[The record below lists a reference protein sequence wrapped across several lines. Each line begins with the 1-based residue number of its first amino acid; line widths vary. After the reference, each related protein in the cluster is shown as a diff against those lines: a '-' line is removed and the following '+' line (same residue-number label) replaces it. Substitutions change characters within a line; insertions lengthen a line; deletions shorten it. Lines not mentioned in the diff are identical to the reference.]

1 MVGLTEIVGQLNV
14 IRSNPYWAKGI
25 KQITYDDFID
35 LKLNQGPEMMSQVT
49 LSGWRITNPVWTR
62 LAMKIVCL
70 ESILSIKSRIVI
82 NKNYLQKETEI
93 HAG

>member
-1 MVGLTEIVGQLNV
+1 MGGFTEIEGRMKV
-14 IRSNPYWAKGI
+14 IWSTPYWAKGI

-70 ESILSIKSRIVI
+70 ESILSFKSQIAI
-82 NKNYLQKETEI
+82 NKNYLQKETDI
-93 HAG
+93 HSS